1 MGTFT
6 DTLNSSIISSI
17 IEFIIELLRV
27 SVKVSITNN
36 QLWCI
41 KLLVR
46 GLAPVPHFWQTWSLA
61 IWTQAMVLDLSV
73 KKIKVP
79 YPLIKQAGMSNF
91 FHLKKCYIFVK
102 KKYKGLTWQMTA
114 SGLKGKPLDTH

>member
-27 SVKVSITNN
+27 SVEVSITNN

-46 GLAPVPHFWQTWSLA
+46 GLAPIPHFWQTRSLA
-61 IWTQAMVLDLSV
+61 IWTQAMILDFS
-73 KKIKVP
+73 
-79 YPLIKQAGMSNF
+79 A
-91 FHLKKCYIFVK
+91 K
-102 KKYKGLTWQMTA
+102 KKK
-114 SGLKGKPLDTH
+114 LKYHILWSDKQVWAIFGT